1 MSCVDQG
8 QVPCGSGECA
18 DSYEDCPEV
27 DFDYTIPDYRHGQQF
42 FSGTPEHETPF
53 GAFTSHWVYDELV
66 EQGRWQP
73 NDYQGF
79 EEEHGDYW
87 GDYDYSDDF
96 NVGDAYQSQANAKL
110 TQIGINNAL
119 AGIEGGTY
127 DVDTEQYVV
136 DNEGLAGDRR
146 TSLIDASSRQGEYS
160 VAAEGARR
168 RGGGITSGETNRALG
183 GEYQRSIE
191 DYRKS
196 LYDIASSGG
205 SLDQEFGDTGEAYN
219 SMLSDLET
227 ETSGLWGDIYDIEE
241 DYVDDLYGRID
252 TFLTDESIGWYDPD
266 DLDPG
271 EEGCTPLTEADIE
284 VPGGEYACGSHN
296 DGCGGTLDLGGCS
309 HLGSSYNCVYGY
321 CQADTSDDPPPGGCH
336 TPGNNCRA
344 TGCAQGC
351 MCDEAS
357 GMCKAWTRIG
367 PDEGSGMVH

>member
-1 MSCVDQG
+1 MSCVNQG
-8 QVPCGSGECA
+8 QVPCWNGECA
-18 DSYEDCPEV
+18 DSQEDCPEM
-27 DFDYTIPDYRHGQQF
+27 DFDYTLPEYDHGQQF
-42 FSGTPEHETPF
+42 FSGEGQPNTPF
-53 GAFTSHWVYDELV
+53 GVFTSHWVYDELV
-66 EQGRWQP
+66 ADGRWQP

-79 EEEHGDYW
+79 EAEYGDYW
-87 GDYDYSDDF
+87 DDYSYD
-96 NVGDAYQSQANAKL
+96 QSSANDKL
-110 TQIGINNAL
+110 DQIGQNNEL
-119 AGIEGGTY
+119 ANLYE
-127 DVDTEQYVV
+127 DVYSFDTGQYAN
-136 DNEGLAGDRR
+136 DREGLSGDRR
-146 TSLIDASSRQGEYS
+146 TSLTEASSRQGEYS
-160 VAAEGARR
+160 VAAEGAMRK
-168 RGGGITSGETNRALG
+168 GGGITSGETNRALG

-284 VPGGEYACGSHN
+284 VTGDEYACGSHD

-309 HLGSSYNCVYGY
+309 HLGLSYNCVYGY

-336 TPGNNCRA
+336 TPGHNCRA